1 MKICAGVKSY
11 IGGIVFFIILFSL
24 HFTKAQ
30 LEQKKDM
37 TETNKNT
44 ILKEMEHVLSQS
56 FLLWYPLSIDSTD
69 GGYYSDINY
78 KWQLQGKQNKMI
90 VTQARHVWSASNA
103 ALFYKKHDYLPKLSK
118 HGFKFLKN
126 VMWDSKFGGFYD
138 LVDREGKVLNQS
150 GFGLPDEK
158 QVIKNAYGNAFAIYG
173 LTAYYKVSKDTAAL
187 NLAEKTFNWLEKHSH
202 DPEYGGYFQYLS
214 RNGIPFKEGY
224 HGVPPKDQNSSI
236 HILEAYTELYSV
248 WPDNKLK
255 ERLTSLL
262 HIIRDKF
269 VTTKGYLN
277 LFYKRDLTPVSY
289 RDSSAEERKKH
300 YEFDHVSFGHDIE
313 TGYLMLEASK
323 ALGLKN
329 DAVTLKIAKRMV
341 DHTLK
346 NGWDEKVGGI
356 FDGGYYFKGAKKIS
370 IIMKTKQW
378 WSQIEALNSCL
389 MMSEIFPNDKINYY
403 GKFCEQ
409 WNYIKNYLIDKIHG
423 GFYWGGIDEVPDL
436 KTYPKGTIW
445 KADYHTTRGLINCIR
460 RLRGG
465 E

>member
-1 MKICAGVKSY
+1 MNITRIIKTVLLGAAI
-11 IGGIVFFIILFSL
+11 FFVLQGMQ
-24 HFTKAQ
+24 TNTQGKND
-30 LEQKKDM
+30 KP
-37 TETNKNT
+37 ETNKKT
-44 ILKEMEHVLSQS
+44 ILKEMEHVLNQS
-56 FLLWYPLSIDSTD
+56 FELWYPLSIDSSD

-103 ALFYKKHDYLPKLSK
+103 ALFYKKYNYLPKISE

-126 VMWDSKFGGFYD
+126 VMWDKKNGGFYD
-138 LVDREGKVLNQS
+138 LVERDGKVLNQS

-173 LTAYYKVSKDTAAL
+173 LAAYYKVSKDTDAL
-187 NLAEKTFNWLEKHSH
+187 ELAKETFNWLDTHSY
-202 DPEYGGYFQYLS
+202 DPDYGGYFQYLS
-214 RNGIPFKEGY
+214 RNGTPFKEGY

-236 HILEAYTELYSV
+236 HILEAFTELYSV
-248 WPDNKLK
+248 WPDSRLK
-255 ERLTSLL
+255 ERLASLL

-269 VTTKGYLN
+269 VTEKGYLN
-277 LFYKRDLTPVSY
+277 LFFKRDLSPVSY
-289 RDSSAEERKKH
+289 RDSSSAVREKH

-313 TGYLMLEASK
+313 TGYLLLEASK
-323 ALGLKN
+323 ALGLKDDTN
-329 DAVTLKIAKRMV
+329 TLSIAKKMV

-356 FDGGYYFKGAKKIS
+356 YDGGYYFKGKSKIT

-389 MMSEIFPNDKINYY
+389 MMSQIFPSDKINYY

-409 WNYIKNYLIDKIHG
+409 WDYIKKYLIDKKYG
-423 GFYWGGIDEVPDL
+423 GFYWGGIDEAPGN

-460 RLRGG
+460 RLNG
-465 E
+465 EE

>member
-1 MKICAGVKSY
+1 MNISAGIKSSGIIIFVTLCGLQLTNPQVKQQTNK
-11 IGGIVFFIILFSL
+11 V
-24 HFTKAQ
+24 
-30 LEQKKDM
+30 
-37 TETNKNT
+37 ETNKET
-44 ILKEMEHVLSQS
+44 ILKEMEHILSHS
-56 FLLWYPLSIDSTD
+56 FALWYPLSVDSTY
-69 GGYYSDINY
+69 GGFYSDINY
-78 KWQLQGKQNKMI
+78 KWELQGKQNKMI

-103 ALFYKKHDYLPKLSK
+103 ALFSKKYDYLPKISE
-118 HGFKFLKN
+118 HGFKFLRD
-126 VMWDSKFGGFYD
+126 VMWDKKYGGFYD
-138 LVDREGKVLNQS
+138 LVERDGKVLSQS

-173 LTAYYKVSKDTAAL
+173 LAAYYKVSKNKAAL
-187 NLAEKTFNWLEKHSH
+187 ELAEETFNWLDKNSY

-214 RNGIPFKEGY
+214 RNGTSFKEGY

-236 HILEAYTELYSV
+236 HLLEAFTELYLV

-255 ERLTSLL
+255 ERLASLL

-269 VTTKGYLN
+269 VTKKGYLD
-277 LFYKRDLTPVSY
+277 LFYERDLTPVSY
-289 RDSSAEERKKH
+289 RDSSAEVRKKH

-329 DAVTLKIAKRMV
+329 DTVTLRIAKKMV

-356 FDGGYYFKGAKKIS
+356 FDGGYYFKDEKKIS

-389 MMSEIFPNDKINYY
+389 MMSEIFPDDKMNYY
-403 GKFCEQ
+403 GKFCEL
-409 WNYIKNYLIDKIHG
+409 WNYIKNYLIDKKFG
-423 GFYWGGIDEVPDL
+423 GFYWGGIDEVPGI

-445 KADYHTTRGLINCIR
+445 KGDYHTTRGLFNCIKQ
-460 RLRGG
+460 LQFN